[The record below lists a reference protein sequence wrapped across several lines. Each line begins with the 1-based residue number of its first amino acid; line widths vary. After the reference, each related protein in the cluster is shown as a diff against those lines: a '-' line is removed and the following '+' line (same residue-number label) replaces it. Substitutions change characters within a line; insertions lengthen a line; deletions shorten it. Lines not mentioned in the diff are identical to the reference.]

1 VHGTYLQDWLA
12 RPEDDNWRVDAHL
25 GGASRAFADIGSHW
39 CDLAEFVTAHRIV
52 QLSARTLTTRAGGT
66 EDAIVVQFETD
77 QGAVGSTVISQLSCG
92 RKNRLWLEVDGSEES
107 LAFDQ
112 EEPESLWCG
121 RQESATLLK
130 RDPAF
135 LSEPAARLAWLPA
148 GHAQGYGD
156 CFAAFVAD
164 AYAAIGGDAPADG
177 LPAFADGLRT
187 AVITD
192 AVLTAAREERWIDV
206 PAHEPVEVAI

>member
-1 VHGTYLQDWLA
+1 
-12 RPEDDNWRVDAHL
+12 
-25 GGASRAFADIGSHW
+25 
-39 CDLAEFVTAHRIV
+39 
-52 QLSARTLTTRAGGT
+52 
-66 EDAIVVQFETD
+66 
-77 QGAVGSTVISQLSCG
+77 
-92 RKNRLWLEVDGSEES
+92 LWLEVDGSEES

-112 EEPESLWCG
+112 EAPESLWCG

-164 AYAAIGGDAPADG
+164 AYAAIRDDAPPDG

-192 AVLTAAREERWIDV
+192 AVLAAAREERWIDV

>member
-1 VHGTYLQDWLA
+1 MTG
-12 RPEDDNWRVDAHL
+12 
-25 GGASRAFADIGSHW
+25 
-39 CDLAEFVTAHRIV
+39 HRIV
-52 QLSARTLTTRAGGT
+52 RLSARTLTTRAGEPRTRPWCSSRPTRERSARPSSARSPRAARTGC
-66 EDAIVVQFETD
+66 
-77 QGAVGSTVISQLSCG
+77 GWRSTA
-92 RKNRLWLEVDGSEES
+92 SEES

-121 RQESATLLK
+121 RRESVTILK

-164 AYAAIGGDAPADG
+164 AYAAIRDDAPVDG
-177 LPAFADGLRT
+177 LPVFADGLRP
-187 AVITD
+187 
-192 AVLTAAREERWIDV
+192 R
-206 PAHEPVEVAI
+206 